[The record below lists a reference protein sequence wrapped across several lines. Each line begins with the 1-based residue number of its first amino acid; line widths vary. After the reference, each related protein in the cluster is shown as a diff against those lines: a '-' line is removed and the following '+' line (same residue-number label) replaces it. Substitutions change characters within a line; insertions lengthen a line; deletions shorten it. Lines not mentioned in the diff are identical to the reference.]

1 VWLDIVRRALLLRFG
16 RLISS
21 LCEFQETSRFHAN
34 CCGSALRRVSLRAVL
49 HARLNHLSG
58 GKGVDPVPPQIQD
71 SEVLKI
77 STSEGNVEALFLP
90 AIAGAD
96 AVSKPVVIFGHGNG
110 EVIDYWITPFH
121 GFRERGTPE
130 PPRQQRPHARLEQS
144 EPKSAL
150 LSFVKS

>member
-1 VWLDIVRRALLLRFG
+1 MLPGTILR
-16 RLISS
+16 
-21 LCEFQETSRFHAN
+21 TSRHFSR
-34 CCGSALRRVSLRAVL
+34 SA
-49 HARLNHLSG
+49 
-58 GKGVDPVPPQIQD
+58 
-71 SEVLKI
+71 
-77 STSEGNVEALFLP
+77 P